1 MKSIQ
6 VLIVDFFGF
15 TKTEANAAITLS
27 VMIFLLVV
35 FSKIYLSY
43 SGSRITSQ
51 EIELATSWIDSIY
64 LSKRIVINKSSAAP
78 KSLLDFNPNTVNLST
93 LISIGL
99 PLKISKRIINYREK
113 VGPFKNPEEL
123 KKIYGINHDQVDK
136 LIPWIKIDNRAENP
150 EPSYQITNG
159 NEKVDV
165 PKPTMITEA
174 RKKGDLDSASI
185 TELQLING
193 IGTVFSKRIV
203 KYRTLLGGFVHFKQL
218 HEIYGLEAEVILK
231 IKDHFVISS
240 VIPPS
245 INITVDSKKKLAS
258 HPYLSWNHAGAIVN
272 YRKVHGGF
280 DSLQQLKEIKIIS
293 DSLYHKIYPYLSGLS
308 MNQDV
313 QPNTKILPS
322 QADQPK
328 WKQ

>member
-174 RKKGDLDSASI
+174 RKKGDLNSASI

-245 INITVDSKKKLAS
+245 INITVDSKKK
-258 HPYLSWNHAGAIVN
+258 SW
-272 YRKVHGGF
+272 
-280 DSLQQLKEIKIIS
+280 
-293 DSLYHKIYPYLSGLS
+293 
-308 MNQDV
+308 
-313 QPNTKILPS
+313 
-322 QADQPK
+322 QATHT
-328 WKQ
+328 